1 MKIAIVIFR
10 KELLDSL
17 RDRRTLFT
25 MIVMPLLLFPLLISI
40 SSRMM
45 LTQTQKARE
54 KILKVGLDTHGNA
67 MDFRAS
73 LMSRKDMIVIE
84 GIPLE
89 TARRRIRGDSLDA
102 YLDFDPRFDDRV
114 ESLSRARITFYF
126 KSKDREAIG
135 KSRVQEELDQYGQ
148 RLLESRFARL
158 GLSPDIHRPLD
169 IEEQNL
175 ASVKERLAEAV
186 GGFLPYLFILFCF
199 MGAMYPAID
208 LAAGEKER
216 GTMETLLTTP
226 AGRFQILAGKFGV
239 VVLTGIGSA
248 VISMLGMYLGIRQVS
263 EIPPQLFTVIMSI
276 LEWRSIVMLFTLLL
290 PLTVFFAAI
299 LLSVSLFARSF
310 KEAQSAIS
318 PMTIAVIVPA
328 FIGLLPGMELNAVT
342 ALIPILNVSL
352 STKAIIAD
360 SVSPILM
367 LEVYGS
373 LIFYAAVSLLL
384 CTRVFSNENIILRT

>member
-1 MKIAIVIFR
+1 MKTVIVIFK

-54 KILKVGLDTHGNA
+54 KILKIGLETHGNA
-67 MDFRAS
+67 VDFRAS

-89 TARRRIRGDSLDA
+89 TAQRRIRGDSLDA
-102 YLDFDPRFDDRV
+102 YLDFDPRFDSRV
-114 ESLSRARITFYF
+114 ESLSSARITFYF

-135 KSRVQEELDQYGQ
+135 KNRIQEELDQYGQ
-148 RLLESRFARL
+148 RLLESRLARL

-169 IEEQNL
+169 IQEQNL

-226 AGRFQILAGKFGV
+226 AGRFEILAGKFGV

-276 LEWRSIVMLFTLLL
+276 LEWRSIVMLLTLLL